1 MKTIIEGTRLKMGE
15 RELFLATIDAPA
27 AVQLVAKPDTWNPLA
42 AQPHGNRVRSK
53 EHVAAIKSYLVDEP
67 NPILNSLVIYPR
79 DGGVTFAG
87 REDSDELGLLEVKL
101 GTLFDVGDGQHRLA
115 AIAELLADLRDED
128 EKDPV
133 RQRIYG
139 MKLPV
144 LVVLDADPV
153 RRAQDFVDLQRNSK
167 PPAGSLG
174 ASMDRRHPLNRF
186 ALDVAKRAALF
197 DRGNRIEFLSDT
209 IGKRSVKLYSFQ
221 AFRQATGIL
230 LAGSGDRTRAGFESA
245 GDTALAGGK
254 YDKELTRIV
263 SLIDEVAMA
272 MPGWSG
278 ILEGEETPAGFREK
292 YLHATAAGLYA
303 IALSLYQAREAKLD
317 VSAAV
322 AALAALDWVRTP
334 DEGTD
339 FGKAFFDGTL
349 LVLDPKTDSRK
360 TASGRPSWEAAA
372 DKLLADVIK
381 PASAKAAA

>member
-1 MKTIIEGTRLKMGE
+1 MGE
-15 RELFLATIDAPA
+15 RDLFLATIDAPA

-53 EHVAAIKSYLVDEP
+53 EHVAAIKQYLVDEP
-67 NPILNSLVIYPR
+67 HPILNSLVIYPR
-79 DGGVTFAG
+79 EGGVTFVP
-87 REDSDELGLLEVKL
+87 REDSKELGQLEVRL

-115 AIAELLADLRDED
+115 AIAELLGDLRDED
-128 EKDPV
+128 EDDVV
-133 RQRIYG
+133 RRRIYG

-144 LVVLDADPV
+144 LIVLDADPV

-174 ASMDRRHPLNRF
+174 ASMDRRHAINRF
-186 ALDVAKRAALF
+186 ALDVAKSAALF
-197 DRGNRIEFLSDT
+197 DGANRIEFLSDT

-221 AFRQATGIL
+221 AFRQAIGIL

-245 GDTALAGGK
+245 ADRALADGK

-263 SLIDEVAMA
+263 SVLDELASA

-278 ILEGEETPAGFREK
+278 ILEGKEKSADFRQE

-317 VSAAV
+317 VSKAIG
-322 AALAALDWVRTP
+322 ALASLDWTRVP
-334 DEGTD
+334 EEGTD

-349 LVLDPKTDSRK
+349 LVLDPKTNSRK
-360 TASGRPSWEAAA
+360 TASGRPAWEAAA
-372 DKLLADVIK
+372 DKLLAEVIK
-381 PASAKAAA
+381 PATAKAAA